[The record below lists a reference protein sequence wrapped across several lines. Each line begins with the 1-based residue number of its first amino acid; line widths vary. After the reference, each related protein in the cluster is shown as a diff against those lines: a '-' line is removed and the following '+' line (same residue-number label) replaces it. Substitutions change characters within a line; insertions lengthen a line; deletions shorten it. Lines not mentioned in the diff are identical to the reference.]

1 MLYQRGDVL
10 LVPFPFSDLSTTKV
24 RPAVVISSIHYHLTQ
39 PDILLAAITSKVSAA
54 PGLLDYP
61 LSDWRSAGL
70 RYPSAFPGLTATFG
84 RQACGIYA
92 GPWQS
97 NPSRRQ
103 AHNGGYDR
111 DRRPFTFGLEFVNK
125 PR

>member
-10 LVPFPFSDLSTTKV
+10 LIPFPFSDLSTTKV
-24 RPAVVISSIHYHLTQ
+24 RPAVVISSRHYHSTQ

-70 RYPSAFPGLTATFG
+70 RYPSAFKPVIFTLDPGKVIHHVGKLTTADMKEIDG
-84 RQACGIYA
+84 CLRLAL
-92 GPWQS
+92 S
-97 NPSRRQ
+97 
-103 AHNGGYDR
+103 
-111 DRRPFTFGLEFVNK
+111 L
-125 PR
+125 